1 MELMELKEK
10 IYKFKNGVRV
20 VNVTPHSIRFQDGD
34 ELVEV
39 EPSGVVINARIEE
52 EVVKEGVPML
62 VTSTFKPDKAS
73 EEALSKI
80 EKEHPG
86 VLVVGSVIAAQAFP
100 GRVVGMVPVEG
111 FERVPPEEKRM
122 RSDKFTIF

>member
-1 MELMELKEK
+1 MIEEK
-10 IYKFKNGVRV
+10 KVVRFKNGVSV
-20 VNVTPHSIRFQDGD
+20 INVTPHPIRFQDGD

-39 EPSGVVINARIEE
+39 EPSGVIINARIEE
-52 EVVKEGVPML
+52 TVVKEGVPML
-62 VTSTFKPDKAS
+62 VTSTFKPDKDS

-100 GRVVGMVPVEG
+100 GRVVGMVPVKG

-122 RSDKFTIF
+122 RSDKFTIFER

>member
-1 MELMELKEK
+1 MIEEK
-10 IYKFKNGVRV
+10 KVVRFKNGVSV
-20 VNVTPHSIRFQDGD
+20 INVTPHPIRFQDGD

-39 EPSGVVINARIEE
+39 EPSGILINARIEE
-52 EVVKEGVPML
+52 KIVKEGVPTF
-62 VTSTFKPDKAS
+62 VTSTFKPDKDS